1 MAPIPALKAGTARGI
16 FCSSKCYDLFDK
28 DPTSLPANVVQ
39 LQFDNIPH
47 LSQSLLH
54 ITTVVST
61 PLSEHTVAVIDLCI
75 GNGSMG
81 VSALHAYILCQLR
94 TLDEQVILDYLV
106 SDDFALTEPLWYAKG
121 DTITS
126 KVKQIVE
133 SNLIKAI
140 LQPAIAQ
147 FLKATKLPTVCIAS
161 EQVQDL
167 ITTFPAPL
175 NVVASATDSPLACH
189 DQTDIQ
195 NCHEILL
202 HTAMDQTDTTYFL
215 CNIGEN
221 TEKLYLLLVSV
232 GVSKPQPIV
241 GIVITPCDEMKVSGM
256 MVAAVPA
263 LPRSML
269 PLITMQMQQIVSS
282 VLPTLLRKKGYLSI
296 HSLLHR
302 LKYTRLVCIVYVIH
316 RSSNLATNSFVHCLS
331 TQLCNLQILIILE
344 SLLKSIPDLRTHFAI
359 KQIVQLCII
368 ISLK

>member
-1 MAPIPALKAGTARGI
+1 MTPIPALKAGTARGI
-16 FCSSKCYDLFDK
+16 FCSSKCCDLFDK

-106 SDDFALTEPLWYAKG
+106 SDDFAPTEPLWYAKD

-147 FLKATKLPTVCIAS
+147 FLKATNLPTVC

-167 ITTFPAPL
+167 ITPFPEPL
-175 NVVASATDSPLACH
+175 NVVASAIDSHLACH
-189 DQTDIQ
+189 YQTEIQ

-202 HTAMDQTDTTYFL
+202 HAAMDQTDTTYFL

-256 MVAAVPA
+256 MVVAVPA
-263 LPRSML
+263 LPGSMV
-269 PLITMQMQQIVSS
+269 PLITMQMQQIVNS

-302 LKYTRLVCIVYVIH
+302 HKYTRLVCVVYIIHHSSSLAIGLYIVYTVMQFA
-316 RSSNLATNSFVHCLS
+316 NM
-331 TQLCNLQILIILE
+331 E
-344 SLLKSIPDLRTHFAI
+344 SLLKSIPDLRTHFLI
-359 KQIVQLCII
+359 KQQ
-368 ISLK
+368 